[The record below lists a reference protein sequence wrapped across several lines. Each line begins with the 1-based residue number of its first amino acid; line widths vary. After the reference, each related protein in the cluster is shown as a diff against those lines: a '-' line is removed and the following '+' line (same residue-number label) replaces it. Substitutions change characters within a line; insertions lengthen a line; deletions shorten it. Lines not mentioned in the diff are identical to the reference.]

1 MSAGNQTTTKGT
13 DQKEAAKPQFM
24 SWQDILSTPPEQN
37 KDIKSTQQPTIEQPT
52 PQIKNLTAD
61 QIENSLP
68 NDNLNSVPGLSQNPD
83 IIPYLKESIRTI
95 LYTSPSGIKL
105 TKQEADL
112 CAFYSI
118 GDTQNNQRRS
128 YARAYQV
135 DIRADFSASSV
146 FKKSEIRRRI
156 AEISLELRE
165 TAELSP
171 DIASKAET
179 LAMITNTARASMN
192 DFAEWGSVPASDVV
206 KMIQEASQE
215 LREGEAAGRSIESIA
230 DALRMGL
237 EPFVNYMRL
246 KDSSRVDGRQVKS
259 VKFTR
264 EGPQITL
271 HDTSKAKEMLA
282 KYHNLL
288 GVEDQSREREG
299 FNEWTL
305 TDLNKLEQAL
315 TSETDL
321 IKGLIDTPALSDRLK
336 QGIPAVEQVD

>member
-1 MSAGNQTTTKGT
+1 MSLENETTRKKT
-13 DQKEAAKPQFM
+13 DQKESITPDLM
-24 SWQDILSTPPEQN
+24 NWTDILSTPPQQKN
-37 KDIKSTQQPTIEQPT
+37 DIKTFQQPTIKQPA
-52 PQIKNLTAD
+52 PQIKNLTPG
-61 QIENSLP
+61 QIENSLA
-68 NDNLNSVPGLSQNPD
+68 NDNLNSAPEITPKAD

-112 CAFYSI
+112 CAFYSM
-118 GDTQNNQRRS
+118 GNTQNNQRKS

-135 DIRADFSASSV
+135 AIPADFSASKV
-146 FKKSEIRRRI
+146 FKKPEIRRRI

-179 LAMITNTARASMN
+179 LAMITSTARASMN
-192 DFAEWGSVPASDVV
+192 DFAEWGSVPASEMVSLV
-206 KMIQEASQE
+206 HQAAAE
-215 LREGEAAGRSIESIA
+215 LQEGEAAGQSVESIA
-230 DALRMGL
+230 DALREGL
-237 EPFVNYMRL
+237 QPFVNYMRL

-288 GVEDQSREREG
+288 GVEDRGQDREG
-299 FNEWTL
+299 FDQWTL
-305 TDLNKLEQAL
+305 DDLNKLEQAL
-315 TSETDL
+315 TGETDL
-321 IKGLIDTPALSDRLK
+321 IKGLIDTPGLSARLNK
-336 QGIPAVEQVD
+336 GIPAVEQVD